1 MTGPDFVK
9 ARDLPVD
16 PLDSRVMFLRRM
28 GLIRPLTPEEKLELA
43 QLEAPE
49 KAQRQPQESLQ

>member
-43 QLEAPE
+43 QLEAAE